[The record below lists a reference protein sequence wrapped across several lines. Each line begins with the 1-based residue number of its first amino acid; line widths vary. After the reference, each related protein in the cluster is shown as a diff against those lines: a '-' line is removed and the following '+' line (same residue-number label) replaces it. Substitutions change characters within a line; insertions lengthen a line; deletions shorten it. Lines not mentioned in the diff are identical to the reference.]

1 MKPNALRAF
10 VDLFR
15 RPRKRLKY
23 TLLVLALIALSFG
36 LLAAWVL
43 WDLPDTAPLKNRS
56 QTMTIEVP
64 DWQGEMHPFLVGPKN
79 PDWASL
85 ESIPDEMKW
94 AVIVAEDANFYEH
107 SGIDVPALKE
117 AIKYDLKRKRLAL
130 GASTIT
136 QQLAKNLFLSRDKS
150 IRRKLRELVLAQR
163 LEANLTKGR
172 ILELYLNVVE
182 LGPLVYG
189 VGHGSRYYF
198 SKPVSQLTPAQAAF
212 LAAILPGPRIAF
224 NPETK
229 VAKVR
234 QRAARLLKLL
244 GLRNILSEAE
254 IIDALIQLGQLG
266 GRQEPEPSV
275 PANDM

>member
-1 MKPNALRAF
+1 MKPSIFSSLGPLISKLKKHLRYAL
-10 VDLFR
+10 LI
-15 RPRKRLKY
+15 
-23 TLLVLALIALSFG
+23 LALAVLSCG
-36 LLAAWVL
+36 AMAAWIF
-43 WDLPDTAPLKNRS
+43 WDLPDTTSLRNRS
-56 QTMTIEVP
+56 LTMTIEVP
-64 DWQGEMHPFLVGPKN
+64 DWQGEMHSFAVGPKN
-79 PDWASL
+79 PYWAPL
-85 ESIPDEMKW
+85 DAIPDEMKW

-136 QQLAKNLFLSRDKS
+136 QQLAKNLYLSRDKS
-150 IRRKLRELVLAQR
+150 FRRKLREMVLAQR

-198 SKPVSQLTPAQAAF
+198 DKSVSQLTPAEAAF

-229 VAKVR
+229 AAKVR

-254 IIDALIQLGQLG
+254 INDALIELDQLG
-266 GRQEPEPSV
+266 GQQAPPSFP
-275 PANDM
+275 PAEL

>member
-1 MKPNALRAF
+1 MKPSIFSSLGPLTSKLGKHLRYAL
-10 VDLFR
+10 LI
-15 RPRKRLKY
+15 
-23 TLLVLALIALSFG
+23 LALAVLSFG
-36 LLAAWVL
+36 AMAAWIF
-43 WDLPDTAPLKNRS
+43 WDLPDTTSLRNRS
-56 QTMTIEVP
+56 LTMTIEVP
-64 DWQGEMHPFLVGPKN
+64 DWQGEMHSFAVGPKN
-79 PDWASL
+79 PYWAPL
-85 ESIPDEMKW
+85 DSIPDEMKW

-136 QQLAKNLFLSRDKS
+136 QQLAKNLYLSRDKS
-150 IRRKLRELVLAQR
+150 FRRKLREMVLAQR

-198 SKPVSQLTPAQAAF
+198 DKSVSQLTPAEAAF

-229 VAKVR
+229 AAKVR

-254 IIDALIQLGQLG
+254 INDALIELDQLG
-266 GRQEPEPSV
+266 GQQAPPSFP
-275 PANDM
+275 PAEL